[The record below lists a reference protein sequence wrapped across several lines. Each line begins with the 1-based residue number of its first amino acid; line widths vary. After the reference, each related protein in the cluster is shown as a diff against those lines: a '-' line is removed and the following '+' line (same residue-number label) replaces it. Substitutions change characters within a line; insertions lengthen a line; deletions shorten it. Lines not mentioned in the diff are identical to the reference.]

1 MADITFQQLLLGTQ
15 RVLPTAIAN
24 KGQDMRVFNTRI
36 SNFEGTNMKVF
47 NTNVM
52 SSIGRKA
59 YNISLAFYNVV
70 DKSQRVEPEDIDA
83 TSNSEDINNT
93 ENLSTGY
100 QSVFNTDSQKTQS
113 QSNTVANAVPSLTTM
128 RVGVRCSCSCYY
140 FWCSYANTK
149 AKCNYGARFRQYIR
163 KTPPYPIGYPPK
175 NPLLIPMVCKHII
188 HFVEELRNNGLV
200 Q

>member
-24 KGQDMRVFNTRI
+24 KNQDMRIFNTRI
-36 SNFEGTNMKVF
+36 TNFEGTNMKVF
-47 NTNVM
+47 NTNIM

-59 YNISLAFYNVV
+59 YNVSLAFYNVV
-70 DKSQRVEPEDIDA
+70 DKSKEVEVPEEPE
-83 TSNSEDINNT
+83 NT
-93 ENLSTGY
+93 EQDTGY
-100 QSVFNTDSQKTQS
+100 QSVFNTDAQKLQS
-113 QSNTVANAVPSLTTM
+113 QQNTVATAIPSLTNM
-128 RVGVRCSCSCYY
+128 RIGVRCSCSCYY

-149 AKCNYGARFRQYIR
+149 AKCNYGSRFRQYIR

-188 HFVEELRNNGLV
+188 HFVEELRGEGLI